1 MVLAV
6 LLGREIWRLTKWN
19 IMVRVQ
25 GNILL
30 DFDLIYTFQNGQSMA
45 DTVNSHF
52 FQLLVLQ
59 GNERF
64 ADNPVF
70 W

>member
-1 MVLAV
+1 
-6 LLGREIWRLTKWN
+6 
-19 IMVRVQ
+19 MVRVQ

-45 DTVNSHF
+45 DTVDSHF
-52 FQLLVLQ
+52 LQLLVLQ

-64 ADNPVF
+64 ADNPIF
-70 W
+70 